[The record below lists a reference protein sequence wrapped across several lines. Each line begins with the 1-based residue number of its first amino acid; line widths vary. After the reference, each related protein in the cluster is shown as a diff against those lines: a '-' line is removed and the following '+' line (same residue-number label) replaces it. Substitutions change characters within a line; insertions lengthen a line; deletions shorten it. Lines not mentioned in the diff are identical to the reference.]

1 MSLGDQSAHSTRS
14 CEGGRGHV
22 GRWGGPR
29 PPRTPP
35 FPAFFL
41 RGPRR
46 PLAPPG
52 GRDANS
58 DCRRPP
64 QGGGARSSLA
74 FRSMRCPPSRRE
86 GPSAGRRPDRRGV
99 RRSGGLGPSSSS
111 RPRILGPIGTS
122 ILWGGGARARA
133 RPSSP
138 WGQPAEISALR
149 GRAALA
155 AHPGVRKPRE
165 PRGSAGPNTSRE
177 RAGARCGP
185 PPCPTVLLH
194 ARSGARAPAP
204 GASVGRRWDPTYRP
218 LAGASVTPAAL
229 PAWVAD
235 FFSSGLPGRR
245 PRPPPRRVATFE
257 GHREARGEGGPE
269 GARPVWLPPSFF
281 GVGRGTGGK
290 KSSERAPA
298 PALLPD
304 SPGCHPEHRGMRG
317 ERGPRE
323 VPRGSRRPP
332 LALPPSLSLSPAG
345 FDPQPPGGGV

>member
-86 GPSAGRRPDRRGV
+86 GPSAGRRPNRRGV

-122 ILWGGGARARA
+122 ILWGGGPGRVPGPPRRGAS
-133 RPSSP
+133 RPRSP
-138 WGQPAEISALR
+138 PCEVERLWQPTQGSENPGSREAQQGQTRRESEQ
-149 GRAALA
+149 GRAA
-155 AHPGVRKPRE
+155 VPR
-165 PRGSAGPNTSRE
+165 
-177 RAGARCGP
+177 RAR
-185 PPCPTVLLH
+185 
-194 ARSGARAPAP
+194 RSFSTHAP
-204 GASVGRRWDPTYRP
+204 G
-218 LAGASVTPAAL
+218 
-229 PAWVAD
+229 
-235 FFSSGLPGRR
+235 
-245 PRPPPRRVATFE
+245 
-257 GHREARGEGGPE
+257 
-269 GARPVWLPPSFF
+269 
-281 GVGRGTGGK
+281 
-290 KSSERAPA
+290 
-298 PALLPD
+298 
-304 SPGCHPEHRGMRG
+304 
-317 ERGPRE
+317 RGPRLLE
-323 VPRGSRRPP
+323 
-332 LALPPSLSLSPAG
+332 PPSAVGGTPRTALSLE
-345 FDPQPPGGGV
+345 PQ

>member
-122 ILWGGGARARA
+122 ILWGGG
-133 RPSSP
+133 
-138 WGQPAEISALR
+138 
-149 GRAALA
+149 
-155 AHPGVRKPRE
+155 
-165 PRGSAGPNTSRE
+165 
-177 RAGARCGP
+177 
-185 PPCPTVLLH
+185 
-194 ARSGARAPAP
+194 P
-204 GASVGRRWDPTYRP
+204 GAC
-218 LAGASVTPAAL
+218 
-229 PAWVAD
+229 
-235 FFSSGLPGRR
+235 
-245 PRPPPRRVATFE
+245 
-257 GHREARGEGGPE
+257 
-269 GARPVWLPPSFF
+269 
-281 GVGRGTGGK
+281 
-290 KSSERAPA
+290 
-298 PALLPD
+298 PALLAVGPAGRD
-304 SPGCHPEHRGMRG
+304 LRPARSSGSGSPP
-317 ERGPRE
+317 RGPKTQGAARLSRAKHVARASRGALRSPA
-323 VPRGSRRPP
+323 VPDGPSPRTLRGAGPGSWSLRRPSVGP
-332 LALPPSLSLSPAG
+332 HVPPSRWSLSNPCC
-345 FDPQPPGGGV
+345 PPCLGRRLLL

>member
-1 MSLGDQSAHSTRS
+1 MAGGAAPGPPGPPLFRLFSSGDPVVPSH
-14 CEGGRGHV
+14 
-22 GRWGGPR
+22 PR
-29 PPRTPP
+29 VAGMRTPTV
-35 FPAFFL
+35 
-41 RGPRR
+41 G
-46 PLAPPG
+46 AP
-52 GRDANS
+52 
-58 DCRRPP
+58 
-64 QGGGARSSLA
+64 
-74 FRSMRCPPSRRE
+74 RRE
-86 GPSAGRRPDRRGV
+86 GGPAPLSPSDRCGAHLRDGKGPPRAGAPTAGASGV
-99 RRSGGLGPSSSS
+99 QADWVPLPLRVPGSWGRLGLPSF
-111 RPRILGPIGTS
+111 
-122 ILWGGGARARA
+122 GGGARARA